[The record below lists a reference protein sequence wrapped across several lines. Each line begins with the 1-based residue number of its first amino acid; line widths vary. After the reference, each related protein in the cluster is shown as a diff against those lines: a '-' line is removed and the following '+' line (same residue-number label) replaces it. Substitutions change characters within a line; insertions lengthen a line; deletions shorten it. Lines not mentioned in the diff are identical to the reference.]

1 VDLEMNYVKFW
12 VMEDEKLICDKCKSV
27 IEDGFVY
34 ILDFNED
41 TGLSNELVCENC
53 FFHFSGL
60 AAKTYCEC

>member
-1 VDLEMNYVKFW
+1 MNYVKFW
-12 VMEDEKLICDKCKSV
+12 VMEDEKLICDKCRGV
-27 IEDGFVY
+27 IGDGFVY

-53 FFHFSGL
+53 FFHLSGL

>member
-1 VDLEMNYVKFW
+1 MNYVKFW
-12 VMEDEKLICDKCKSV
+12 VMEDEKLICDRCKSV
-27 IEDGFVY
+27 IEDGLVY

-60 AAKTYCEC
+60 TTKVYCEC

>member
-1 VDLEMNYVKFW
+1 MNYVKFW
-12 VMEDEKLICDKCKSV
+12 VMEDEKLICDKCRGV

-53 FFHFSGL
+53 FFG
-60 AAKTYCEC
+60 AA